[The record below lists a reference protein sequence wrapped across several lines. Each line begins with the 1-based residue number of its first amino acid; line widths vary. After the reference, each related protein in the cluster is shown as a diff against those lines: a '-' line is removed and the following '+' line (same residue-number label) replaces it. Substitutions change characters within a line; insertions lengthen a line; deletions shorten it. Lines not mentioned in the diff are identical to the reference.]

1 MVLHNLAMR
10 QIGIT
15 EASANL
21 VAVLDSAT
29 EDLQEVV
36 ITRAGREPA
45 VVVSLREYQALMET
59 VHLLGTP
66 ANARHLARSVAEY
79 HARS

>member
-1 MVLHNLAMR
+1 MR